1 MNTEGHKCYRAVWG
15 RPLRWTSAL
24 VSVLALAGAVSLVT
38 SLQGWMRLLGL
49 LPPVGFGMAAL
60 FCIRGY
66 ALEGTTLLI
75 RRLVWT
81 TRISLSGLESVES
94 VPKAMSGSLRTFGNG
109 GLYSF
114 TGWYWNRPLGSY
126 RAWVTDLRNTVVL
139 RVGGRTMVISP
150 EPPEA
155 FVVALRDVLPH
166 R

>member
-1 MNTEGHKCYRAVWG
+1 MNTDGHKSYQAVWG
-15 RPLRWTSAL
+15 RPLWWTSVL
-24 VSVLALAGAVSLVT
+24 VSVLAFAGAVSLVT
-38 SLQGWMRLLGL
+38 NLEGSMRLLGL
-49 LPPVGFGMAAL
+49 LPPVGFGVAAF

-66 ALEGTTLLI
+66 ALDGATLLI
-75 RRLVWT
+75 RRLLWT

-139 RVGGRTMVISP
+139 RVGGRTLVISP

-155 FVVALRDVLPH
+155 FVATLRDCLL
-166 R
+166 RR